1 MKLETKRLLRGPN
14 RWSDGTAVEG
24 IVALVPG
31 EDMRA
36 RWTQLEAD
44 YPELM
49 ARVGRGA
56 PAEISSPLFW
66 AHVVGRLLLELH
78 VGSRSL
84 LGLVRL
90 GLARGRRSLLHGRE
104 ARGACELDGVPRSV
118 RCGSVREREAREEH
132 AGCGEEPPP

>member
-49 ARVGRGA
+49 ARVVSFRFAIVFGGMTIA
-56 PAEISSPLFW
+56 TAVGGIMANVAGVGP
-66 AHVVGRLLLELH
+66 VVA
-78 VGSRSL
+78 VS
-84 LGLVRL
+84 GLIAVAA
-90 GLARGRRSLLHGRE
+90 GLAGLF
-104 ARGACELDGVPRSV
+104 VPAV
-118 RCGSVREREAREEH
+118 RDA
-132 AGCGEEPPP
+132 